1 MARKVFI
8 GSFILLVTLVGCS
21 GLQRDRIHTTT
32 GGSQT
37 CCRAEATS
45 PSRSAIVQSA
55 SQLVGARTIDVDG
68 RRIEYDCAGV
78 TRAIFLKHGI
88 DLYENRS
95 VSQQAN
101 GVRLIH
107 NHIRQH
113 GVLHKGPAVRPG
125 DLVFFDNT
133 WDSNRDGKANDPLTH
148 VGIVERQDRD
158 GTVTF
163 ISRVAGAVQ
172 RYRMNLGLPHVYRAA
187 DGKILNDHL
196 RRKQGDSPSAGYLT
210 GELFAGFGSR
220 SGL

>member
-1 MARKVFI
+1 MARTFFI

-21 GLQRDRIHTTT
+21 GFQRDRAHTLT
-32 GGSQT
+32 GGPQA
-37 CCRAEATS
+37 CCRSAETT

-55 SQLVGARTIDVDG
+55 AQLVGAKTIDIDG
-68 RRIEYDCAGV
+68 HRIEYDCAGV
-78 TRAIFLKHGI
+78 TRAVFLKHGI

-133 WDSNRDGKANDPLTH
+133 WDSNHDGKANDPLTH

-172 RYRMNLGLPHVYRAA
+172 RYRMNLGFPHVYRTT

-196 RRKQGDSPSAGYLT
+196 RRKQGISTSAGHLT